1 MKKNVIA
8 VLLSVVLAA
17 GSIGTV
23 PVLAAE
29 TNAQESVSVREE
41 KEAEEGTAQDDSGHV
56 TGSAQEDTADE
67 QEDSADEQEESGAD
81 LTHEDD
87 AESEYI
93 QFAGEDSDNES
104 EQTTGKEPDEM
115 SDETT
120 NKDDQNEDEV
130 ADVAM
135 DEVSDETL
143 SDEASYDDE
152 AAGEEDPKN
161 TEDTSEEANQIGESQ
176 VIEEETEA
184 ATEEKNALAEEVVDS
199 GTCGTNATWTLTG
212 TGNDLTLTISGS
224 GGMNYYDSSNI
235 PWASKRS
242 KIKIVNVEDGITSI
256 SSFAFYE
263 CGNLT
268 SVTLPDS
275 VTQIGDYAFYGCSN
289 LTNVT
294 LSENVSI
301 IANCTFYGC
310 SALASLKIPDK
321 VKTING
327 DAFKECSSLKSIELP
342 DELVR
347 IDYNA
352 FEGCS
357 SLESITIPN
366 GVTRL
371 SSSTFSDCRSLS
383 SITLPDGLTQIDYG
397 AFYDCNS
404 LTSIIIPDRV
414 SQIDSDAFFNCSSLK
429 SIVIPDGV
437 SKISDGVFCGC
448 SSLTSITIPNGVTQ
462 ILSSAFS
469 GCSSLKSIE
478 LPDGLTQ
485 IDVDAFSGCSSLTG
499 ITIPNSVTR
508 IGEYAFA
515 NSGLTSITI
524 PDKMTYIGDYVFYNC
539 KNLKSVT
546 IPDSVTSI
554 GIRPFYE
561 CNSLTDI
568 NIPDTV
574 TSIGEG
580 AVSECHSLT
589 SIRIPDGVTNIAN
602 SLFSGCKNMPSIT
615 IPDSVTRI
623 EDYGFNNCSSLTSI
637 QIPSKVTQI
646 DYCAFSGC
654 SSLSSITILD
664 NVTTIDDQAFKAN
677 YKQKVDVYT
686 IKGCEADRYFT
697 KLNKEWKNTFNLH
710 YLYDPTG
717 TSQTIYPK
725 FKKIVIETGDIVD
738 ITDYLILTDDTNAG
752 SIEVTG
758 YNSGVLFFDS
768 GQLAAL
774 AAGNTNIKVTCG
786 EETIKIP
793 VSVVDKAEAV
803 TGISFDSETM
813 TMPFGGS
820 ANLILNLTP
829 ETATPGTV
837 KWNSSDADVV
847 SVDNGILQ
855 ANAEGTASITATM
868 TSDSSKDALTATC
881 EVTVS
886 NAATAA
892 IIAYDEVTVERGE
905 PEKLY
910 YSIYPAVSDVTTPY
924 EFESDDTD
932 VVEVSADGVLSG
944 KILGTTNVTIR
955 NGNLSKTIAVTVKA
969 KLRGISLDKK
979 QVRIPEER
987 TAQLKVIYDPEDTTD
1002 DRTVIWTSSNNNV
1015 ATVDENGLV
1024 TAHSKGIVAITATV
1038 GGYSAKCSVVC
1049 VDSSTPISMTGIELP
1064 DDETMEYGTEFT
1076 PEVTYLP
1083 QDTTDDRTVTWKSGN
1098 TKIFKVSKEG
1108 VVTPTGIGSA
1118 NLTAEVGDFSATMKI
1133 TVIKGTPAYEK
1144 PKPVDA
1150 HCGQKLSDLE
1160 LPAGFAWDD
1169 PDADVGSAGSNPFTV
1184 TFTPDDTAHYNKVEG
1199 ISVLA
1204 KVEHA
1209 FADKWTVGSEQHW
1222 HECVCGEVAD
1232 EAAHAYGSW
1241 KVTRKAGCEEPGQKE
1256 RSCTVCGHK
1265 ATEAIPATGHV
1276 WEEKYTIDV
1285 EPTYVEEG
1293 SESIHCSVCGQSEPG
1308 TERAVPKKDDPFSV
1322 DATFTVEKPA
1332 FNYTGNPIEPGV
1344 IVTYKGDQL
1353 EEGRDYSVAYSNNI
1367 DLGMANVDVYGMGE
1381 YSGVKHLQFKIR
1393 IGATKK
1399 VTCTN
1404 VASGMKVS
1412 WEKVNGATRYKVY
1425 RDGKLI
1431 FTTSALVVTDKEV
1444 KYNAGTKYVYKV
1456 VAYAKGFGDSD
1467 VFRTG
1472 TYYRLMPVG
1481 IKSLSNPSAG
1491 KMTVT
1496 YDKSSGSTGYV
1507 VRYGLKPEM
1516 TDAKVITV
1524 AGDNTLSRTFAGM
1537 KKGMTYYVQVR
1548 TYKLDNGVRY
1558 YSGYCTTK
1566 TIKIT
1571 K

>member
-1 MKKNVIA
+1 M
-8 VLLSVVLAA
+8 
-17 GSIGTV
+17 
-23 PVLAAE
+23 
-29 TNAQESVSVREE
+29 
-41 KEAEEGTAQDDSGHV
+41 
-56 TGSAQEDTADE
+56 
-67 QEDSADEQEESGAD
+67 
-81 LTHEDD
+81 
-87 AESEYI
+87 
-93 QFAGEDSDNES
+93 
-104 EQTTGKEPDEM
+104 
-115 SDETT
+115 
-120 NKDDQNEDEV
+120 
-130 ADVAM
+130 
-135 DEVSDETL
+135 
-143 SDEASYDDE
+143 
-152 AAGEEDPKN
+152 
-161 TEDTSEEANQIGESQ
+161 
-176 VIEEETEA
+176 
-184 ATEEKNALAEEVVDS
+184 
-199 GTCGTNATWTLTG
+199 
-212 TGNDLTLTISGS
+212 
-224 GGMNYYDSSNI
+224 
-235 PWASKRS
+235 
-242 KIKIVNVEDGITSI
+242 
-256 SSFAFYE
+256 
-263 CGNLT
+263 
-268 SVTLPDS
+268 
-275 VTQIGDYAFYGCSN
+275 
-289 LTNVT
+289 
-294 LSENVSI
+294 
-301 IANCTFYGC
+301 
-310 SALASLKIPDK
+310 
-321 VKTING
+321 
-327 DAFKECSSLKSIELP
+327 
-342 DELVR
+342 
-347 IDYNA
+347 
-352 FEGCS
+352 
-357 SLESITIPN
+357 
-366 GVTRL
+366 
-371 SSSTFSDCRSLS
+371 
-383 SITLPDGLTQIDYG
+383 
-397 AFYDCNS
+397 
-404 LTSIIIPDRV
+404 
-414 SQIDSDAFFNCSSLK
+414 
-429 SIVIPDGV
+429 
-437 SKISDGVFCGC
+437 
-448 SSLTSITIPNGVTQ
+448 
-462 ILSSAFS
+462 
-469 GCSSLKSIE
+469 
-478 LPDGLTQ
+478 
-485 IDVDAFSGCSSLTG
+485 
-499 ITIPNSVTR
+499 
-508 IGEYAFA
+508 
-515 NSGLTSITI
+515 
-524 PDKMTYIGDYVFYNC
+524 
-539 KNLKSVT
+539 
-546 IPDSVTSI
+546 
-554 GIRPFYE
+554 
-561 CNSLTDI
+561 
-568 NIPDTV
+568 
-574 TSIGEG
+574 
-580 AVSECHSLT
+580 
-589 SIRIPDGVTNIAN
+589 
-602 SLFSGCKNMPSIT
+602 
-615 IPDSVTRI
+615 
-623 EDYGFNNCSSLTSI
+623 
-637 QIPSKVTQI
+637 TQI

-717 TSQTIYPK
+717 TSQAISPRL
-725 FKKIVIETGDIVD
+725 KKIVLETGDIVD
-738 ITDYLILTDDTNAG
+738 ITDYLFLTDGTAAD

-813 TMPFGGS
+813 TMPFGRS
-820 ANLILNLTP
+820 ANLVLNV
-829 ETATPGTV
+829 TPGNAVPGAV
-837 KWNSSDADVV
+837 KWSSSDAGVV
-847 SVDNGILQ
+847 SVDNGSLH
-855 ANAEGTASITATM
+855 ANAEGKATITATM
-868 TSDSSKDALTATC
+868 TGGAGGKAGQSAGASTLTATC
-881 EVTVS
+881 EVTVTKD
-886 NAATAA
+886 AAA
-892 IIAYDEVTVERGE
+892 IIAFDEVTVERGE
-905 PEKLY
+905 TEKLY
-910 YSIYPAVSDVTTPY
+910 YSIYPVVSDVTTPY
-924 EFESDDTD
+924 EFELDDPT
-932 VVEVSADGVLSG
+932 VVEVSSDGVLSG
-944 KILGTTNVTIR
+944 KILGTANVTIR
-955 NGNLSKTIAVTVKA
+955 NGNLSKTVAVTVKA

-979 QVRIPEER
+979 QVRIPEEK
-987 TAQLKVIYDPEDTTD
+987 TNQLKVIYDPE
-1002 DRTVIWTSSNNNV
+1002 
-1015 ATVDENGLV
+1015 
-1024 TAHSKGIVAITATV
+1024 
-1038 GGYSAKCSVVC
+1038 
-1049 VDSSTPISMTGIELP
+1049 
-1064 DDETMEYGTEFT
+1064 
-1076 PEVTYLP
+1076 
-1083 QDTTDDRTVTWKSGN
+1083 DTTDDRTVTWKSGN
-1098 TKIFKVSKEG
+1098 TKIFTVSKEG

-1133 TVIKGTPAYEK
+1133 TVVKGTPAYEK

-1184 TFTPDDTAHYNKVEG
+1184 TFTPGDTAHYNKVEG

-1209 FADKWTVGSEQHW
+1209 FSDKWTVGSEQHW
-1222 HECVCGEVAD
+1222 YECVCGEVAD

-1308 TERAVPKKDDPFSV
+1308 TERVIPKKDDPFSV

-1481 IKSLSNPSAG
+1481 ITSLSNPSAG

-1566 TIKIT
+1566 TITIK

>member
-1 MKKNVIA
+1 MKGCA
-8 VLLSVVLAA
+8 
-17 GSIGTV
+17 
-23 PVLAAE
+23 
-29 TNAQESVSVREE
+29 
-41 KEAEEGTAQDDSGHV
+41 
-56 TGSAQEDTADE
+56 ADE
-67 QEDSADEQEESGAD
+67 
-81 LTHEDD
+81 
-87 AESEYI
+87 
-93 QFAGEDSDNES
+93 
-104 EQTTGKEPDEM
+104 
-115 SDETT
+115 
-120 NKDDQNEDEV
+120 
-130 ADVAM
+130 
-135 DEVSDETL
+135 
-143 SDEASYDDE
+143 
-152 AAGEEDPKN
+152 
-161 TEDTSEEANQIGESQ
+161 
-176 VIEEETEA
+176 
-184 ATEEKNALAEEVVDS
+184 
-199 GTCGTNATWTLTG
+199 
-212 TGNDLTLTISGS
+212 
-224 GGMNYYDSSNI
+224 
-235 PWASKRS
+235 
-242 KIKIVNVEDGITSI
+242 
-256 SSFAFYE
+256 
-263 CGNLT
+263 
-268 SVTLPDS
+268 
-275 VTQIGDYAFYGCSN
+275 
-289 LTNVT
+289 
-294 LSENVSI
+294 
-301 IANCTFYGC
+301 
-310 SALASLKIPDK
+310 
-321 VKTING
+321 
-327 DAFKECSSLKSIELP
+327 
-342 DELVR
+342 
-347 IDYNA
+347 
-352 FEGCS
+352 
-357 SLESITIPN
+357 
-366 GVTRL
+366 
-371 SSSTFSDCRSLS
+371 
-383 SITLPDGLTQIDYG
+383 
-397 AFYDCNS
+397 
-404 LTSIIIPDRV
+404 
-414 SQIDSDAFFNCSSLK
+414 
-429 SIVIPDGV
+429 
-437 SKISDGVFCGC
+437 
-448 SSLTSITIPNGVTQ
+448 
-462 ILSSAFS
+462 
-469 GCSSLKSIE
+469 
-478 LPDGLTQ
+478 
-485 IDVDAFSGCSSLTG
+485 
-499 ITIPNSVTR
+499 
-508 IGEYAFA
+508 
-515 NSGLTSITI
+515 
-524 PDKMTYIGDYVFYNC
+524 
-539 KNLKSVT
+539 
-546 IPDSVTSI
+546 
-554 GIRPFYE
+554 
-561 CNSLTDI
+561 
-568 NIPDTV
+568 
-574 TSIGEG
+574 
-580 AVSECHSLT
+580 
-589 SIRIPDGVTNIAN
+589 
-602 SLFSGCKNMPSIT
+602 
-615 IPDSVTRI
+615 
-623 EDYGFNNCSSLTSI
+623 
-637 QIPSKVTQI
+637 
-646 DYCAFSGC
+646 
-654 SSLSSITILD
+654 
-664 NVTTIDDQAFKAN
+664 
-677 YKQKVDVYT
+677 
-686 IKGCEADRYFT
+686 YFT
-697 KLNKEWKNTFNLH
+697 ERNKNWRNIFNLH

-717 TSQTIYPK
+717 TSQAISPRL
-725 FKKIVIETGDIVD
+725 KKIVLETGDVVD
-738 ITDYLILTDDTNAG
+738 ITDYLFMTDDADAD

-813 TMPFGGS
+813 TMPFGGA
-820 ANLILNLTP
+820 ANLVLNVTP
-829 ETATPGTV
+829 GNAVLGTV
-837 KWNSSDADVV
+837 KWSSSDAGVV
-847 SVDNGILQ
+847 SVDNGSLH
-855 ANAEGTASITATM
+855 ANAEGKATITATM
-868 TSDSSKDALTATC
+868 TGGAGGKAGQSAGAGTLTATC
-881 EVTVS
+881 EVTVTKD
-886 NAATAA
+886 AAA
-892 IIAYDEVTVERGE
+892 IIALDEVTVERGE
-905 PEKLY
+905 TEKLY
-910 YSIYPAVSDVTTPY
+910 YSVYPAVSDVTTPY

-932 VVEVSADGVLSG
+932 VIEVSSDGVLSG
-944 KILGTTNVTIR
+944 KILGTANVTIR
-955 NGNLSKTIAVTVKA
+955 NGNLSKTVAVTVKA

-979 QVRIPEER
+979 QVRIPEEK
-987 TAQLKVIYDPEDTTD
+987 TNQLKVIYDPEDTTD
-1002 DRTVIWTSSNNNV
+1002 DRTVTWTSSNNNV

-1024 TAHSKGIVAITATV
+1024 TAHSKGIVTITATV
-1038 GGYSAKCSVVC
+1038 GEYSAKCSVVC
-1049 VDSSTPISMTGIELP
+1049 VDSSTPVSMTGIELP

-1083 QDTTDDRTVTWKSGN
+1083 EDTTDDRTVTWKSGN
-1098 TKIFKVSKEG
+1098 TKIFKVSRDG
-1108 VVTPTGIGSA
+1108 VVTPTGIGKA
-1118 NLTAEVGDFSATMKI
+1118 TLTAEVGDFSATMKI
-1133 TVIKGTPAYEK
+1133 TVVKGTPAYEK

-1209 FADKWTVGSEQHW
+1209 YADKWTVGSEQHW

-1232 EAAHAYGSW
+1232 EAAHKYGSW

-1256 RSCTVCGHK
+1256 RSCKVCGHK
-1265 ATEAIPATGHV
+1265 ATEAIPATGHI

-1285 EPTYVEEG
+1285 EPTYEKEG

-1566 TIKIT
+1566 TIKIS

>member
-1 MKKNVIA
+1 M
-8 VLLSVVLAA
+8 
-17 GSIGTV
+17 
-23 PVLAAE
+23 
-29 TNAQESVSVREE
+29 
-41 KEAEEGTAQDDSGHV
+41 
-56 TGSAQEDTADE
+56 
-67 QEDSADEQEESGAD
+67 
-81 LTHEDD
+81 
-87 AESEYI
+87 
-93 QFAGEDSDNES
+93 
-104 EQTTGKEPDEM
+104 
-115 SDETT
+115 
-120 NKDDQNEDEV
+120 
-130 ADVAM
+130 
-135 DEVSDETL
+135 
-143 SDEASYDDE
+143 
-152 AAGEEDPKN
+152 
-161 TEDTSEEANQIGESQ
+161 
-176 VIEEETEA
+176 
-184 ATEEKNALAEEVVDS
+184 
-199 GTCGTNATWTLTG
+199 
-212 TGNDLTLTISGS
+212 
-224 GGMNYYDSSNI
+224 
-235 PWASKRS
+235 
-242 KIKIVNVEDGITSI
+242 
-256 SSFAFYE
+256 
-263 CGNLT
+263 
-268 SVTLPDS
+268 
-275 VTQIGDYAFYGCSN
+275 
-289 LTNVT
+289 
-294 LSENVSI
+294 
-301 IANCTFYGC
+301 
-310 SALASLKIPDK
+310 
-321 VKTING
+321 
-327 DAFKECSSLKSIELP
+327 
-342 DELVR
+342 
-347 IDYNA
+347 
-352 FEGCS
+352 
-357 SLESITIPN
+357 
-366 GVTRL
+366 
-371 SSSTFSDCRSLS
+371 
-383 SITLPDGLTQIDYG
+383 
-397 AFYDCNS
+397 
-404 LTSIIIPDRV
+404 
-414 SQIDSDAFFNCSSLK
+414 
-429 SIVIPDGV
+429 
-437 SKISDGVFCGC
+437 
-448 SSLTSITIPNGVTQ
+448 
-462 ILSSAFS
+462 
-469 GCSSLKSIE
+469 
-478 LPDGLTQ
+478 
-485 IDVDAFSGCSSLTG
+485 
-499 ITIPNSVTR
+499 
-508 IGEYAFA
+508 
-515 NSGLTSITI
+515 
-524 PDKMTYIGDYVFYNC
+524 
-539 KNLKSVT
+539 
-546 IPDSVTSI
+546 
-554 GIRPFYE
+554 
-561 CNSLTDI
+561 
-568 NIPDTV
+568 
-574 TSIGEG
+574 
-580 AVSECHSLT
+580 
-589 SIRIPDGVTNIAN
+589 
-602 SLFSGCKNMPSIT
+602 
-615 IPDSVTRI
+615 
-623 EDYGFNNCSSLTSI
+623 
-637 QIPSKVTQI
+637 TQI

-717 TSQTIYPK
+717 TSQAISPRL
-725 FKKIVIETGDIVD
+725 KKIVLETGDIVD
-738 ITDYLILTDDTNAG
+738 ITDYLFLTDGTAAD

-813 TMPFGGS
+813 TMPFGRS
-820 ANLILNLTP
+820 ANLVLNV
-829 ETATPGTV
+829 TPGNAVPGAV
-837 KWNSSDADVV
+837 KWSSSDAGVV
-847 SVDNGILQ
+847 SVDNGSLH
-855 ANAEGTASITATM
+855 ANAEGKATITATM
-868 TSDSSKDALTATC
+868 TGGAGGKAGQSAGASTLTATC
-881 EVTVS
+881 EVTVTKD
-886 NAATAA
+886 AAA
-892 IIAYDEVTVERGE
+892 IV
-905 PEKLY
+905 
-910 YSIYPAVSDVTTPY
+910 VSDVTTPY
-924 EFESDDTD
+924 EFELDDPT
-932 VVEVSADGVLSG
+932 VVEVSSDGVLSG
-944 KILGTTNVTIR
+944 KILGTANVTIR
-955 NGNLSKTIAVTVKA
+955 NGNLSKTVAVTVKA

-979 QVRIPEER
+979 QVRIPEEK
-987 TAQLKVIYDPEDTTD
+987 TNQLKVIYDPEDTTD

-1083 QDTTDDRTVTWKSGN
+1083 EDSTDDRTVTWKSGN
-1098 TKIFKVSKEG
+1098 TKIFTVSKEG

-1133 TVIKGTPAYEK
+1133 TVVKGTPAYEK

-1184 TFTPDDTAHYNKVEG
+1184 TFTPGDTAHYNKVEG

-1209 FADKWTVGSEQHW
+1209 FSDKWTVGSEQHW
-1222 HECVCGEVAD
+1222 YECVCGEVAD

-1308 TERAVPKKDDPFSV
+1308 TERVIPKKDDPFSV

-1481 IKSLSNPSAG
+1481 ITSLSNPSAG

-1566 TIKIT
+1566 TITIK